1 MRLGSSLR
9 SFWLGRAL
17 SGPSNLWLGKLLLAA
32 LISSDLGALPRS
44 SAVRAEFVRSNPCPA
59 TGKPRGP
66 CPGWEVDHRH
76 ALVCGGPDEAGNLQW
91 LTVEEHRVKTRRE
104 VRECRRKK

>member
-1 MRLGSSLR
+1 MGLLVV
-9 SFWLGRAL
+9 LA
-17 SGPSNLWLGKLLLAA
+17 LLATT
-32 LISSDLGALPRS
+32 SHALPRS
-44 SAVRAEFVRSNPCPA
+44 SAVRAEFVRANPCPA

-76 ALVCGGPDEAGNLQW
+76 ALVCGGRDEAGNLQW

-104 VRECRRKK
+104 VRECKARRRNAANAE